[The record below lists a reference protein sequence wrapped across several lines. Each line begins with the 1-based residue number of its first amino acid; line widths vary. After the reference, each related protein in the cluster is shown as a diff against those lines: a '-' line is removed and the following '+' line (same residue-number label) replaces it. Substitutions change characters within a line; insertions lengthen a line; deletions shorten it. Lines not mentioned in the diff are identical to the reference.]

1 MATIAR
7 LHFAALSMLP
17 HRFPCP
23 PLRSNLRQNGRAL
36 WWGLLVMVLALAS
49 GGGWWWKQ
57 RQAGSDGAVPAV
69 GATAPGARAPG
80 RFSAG
85 GQVQPV
91 SVGLVRRQDV
101 RVMVH
106 AIGTMSARA
115 TAVVRAKVSGEL
127 TALHFK
133 EGQQVKAGQ
142 LLAEIDA
149 RSYQAALSQVQGN
162 LQRDQALLKNAQLD
176 LQRYKDL
183 LAQDSIATQQVD
195 TQAALVRQLEGTVT
209 AGQAQVDAAR
219 LQLGYTRIMAPIA
232 GRLGLRQADRG
243 NVVGPADANGIVTI
257 NLVQPID
264 AAFAVPEA
272 HLAQIS
278 QRLADGAELP
288 VELWD
293 REQKNRLARGRLG
306 ALDNAID
313 PTTGTI
319 KVKAAFA
326 NEDAG
331 LFPNQF
337 VNVRLQ
343 LNLLPNALTVPGT
356 AVQNSY
362 VYLVQPD
369 GTVTQ
374 RRIRVGVT
382 DGDRVSVEGDLK
394 DGDQVV
400 TDGLDRLREG
410 ARVAVIDA
418 GAATRADEAAQD
430 AGARRAALL
439 RSLTQAERDKLA
451 TMAPDERR
459 AFLRARRTQQADG
472 AAAPTSAAASA
483 ASAAR

>member
-1 MATIAR
+1 
-7 LHFAALSMLP
+7 MLP
-17 HRFPCP
+17 HRSPCP

-36 WWGLLVMVLALAS
+36 WWGLLVMVLALAA

-57 RQAGSDGAVPAV
+57 RQAGPDGAS
-69 GATAPGARAPG
+69 ATAGASTAGARAPG

-101 RVMVH
+101 RVMVQ

-142 LLAEIDA
+142 LLAEIDP

-195 TQAALVRQLEGTVT
+195 TQAALVRQLEGTV
-209 AGQAQVDAAR
+209 AADQAQMDAAR
-219 LQLGYTRIMAPIA
+219 LQLGYTRITAPIA

-278 QRLADGAELP
+278 QRLAEGAELP

-293 REQKNRLARGRLG
+293 REQKK
-306 ALDNAID
+306 
-313 PTTGTI
+313 P
-319 KVKAAFA
+319 
-326 NEDAG
+326 
-331 LFPNQF
+331 
-337 VNVRLQ
+337 
-343 LNLLPNALTVPGT
+343 PGT
-356 AVQNSY
+356 RT
-362 VYLVQPD
+362 P
-369 GTVTQ
+369 G
-374 RRIRVGVT
+374 
-382 DGDRVSVEGDLK
+382 
-394 DGDQVV
+394 
-400 TDGLDRLREG
+400 
-410 ARVAVIDA
+410 
-418 GAATRADEAAQD
+418 
-430 AGARRAALL
+430 
-439 RSLTQAERDKLA
+439 
-451 TMAPDERR
+451 
-459 AFLRARRTQQADG
+459 RARQCHRPHHRHHQGEGRVCQ
-472 AAAPTSAAASA
+472 
-483 ASAAR
+483 

>member
-1 MATIAR
+1 
-7 LHFAALSMLP
+7 MLP
-17 HRFPCP
+17 HRSPCP

-36 WWGLLVMVLALAS
+36 WWGLLVMVLALAA

-57 RQAGSDGAVPAV
+57 RQAGPDGAS
-69 GATAPGARAPG
+69 ATAGASTAGARAPG

-101 RVMVH
+101 RVMVQ

-142 LLAEIDA
+142 LLAEIDP

-195 TQAALVRQLEGTVT
+195 TQAALVRQLEGTV
-209 AGQAQVDAAR
+209 AADQAQMDAAR
-219 LQLGYTRIMAPIA
+219 LQLGYTRITAPIA

-278 QRLADGAELP
+278 QRLAEGAELP

-319 KVKAAFA
+319 KVKASFA
-326 NEDAG
+326 NDDG
-331 LFPNQF
+331 VLFPNQF

-356 AVQNSY
+356 AVQNNH

-382 DGDRVSVEGDLK
+382 DGDRVSVEGDLN

-418 GAATRADEAAQD
+418 SAATRADEAAQD
-430 AGARRAALL
+430 AGVRRAALL

-472 AAAPTSAAASA
+472 AAAPASAAASA